1 MKGTKSIYIFLGPPG
16 AGKGTLS
23 QLCQDRLG
31 WLQLSTGVLCRSHI
45 ARQTEIGKKI
55 DLAIKSGK
63 LVEDSLICQMV
74 QEWLLDNADQLEK
87 GLILDGFPRTVAQAE
102 QLCDFLT
109 KHLSG
114 CHIRIVR
121 LKISNDRVI
130 RRLAGRVVCKN
141 SDCQRV
147 YSLYKNDSG
156 ELLQIDACDKC
167 SGQLMR
173 RADDEEATVEK
184 RLHTYYQ
191 HENDLLG
198 FFATAGLP
206 VNQVDVDVSPEYVFE
221 MFKQAVG
228 THG

>member
-1 MKGTKSIYIFLGPPG
+1 MKSTKSIYIFLGPPG

-63 LVEDSLICQMV
+63 LVEDSLICDMV
-74 QEWLLDNADQLEK
+74 QEWLLDNTDQLEK
-87 GLILDGFPRTVAQAE
+87 GLILDGFPRTVAQA
-102 QLCDFLT
+102 QSLCDFLSKKLT
-109 KHLSG
+109 G
-114 CHIRIVR
+114 CAISIVR
-121 LKISNDRVI
+121 LKISNDRVM

-147 YSLYKNDSG
+147 YSLYGSDSNEPLHISECSKCSG
-156 ELLQIDACDKC
+156 ELI
-167 SGQLMR
+167 R
-173 RADDEEATVEK
+173 RADDERATIEK

-191 HENDLLG
+191 HEHDLLG
-198 FFATAGLP
+198 FFSTAGLAI
-206 VNQVDVDVSPEYVFE
+206 NQVDVDVAPEYVFE
-221 MFKQAVG
+221 LFKQAVG
-228 THG
+228 AHG